1 MLPLA
6 FMVRR
11 TWPDVV
17 IVISIVAL
25 GCAGVW
31 AIWGE
36 DLGLREKAKAEKKE
50 PPLRR
55 VEGGGGMT

>member
-1 MLPLA
+1 
-6 FMVRR
+6 MVRR
-11 TWPDVV
+11 RWPDVV

-25 GCAGVW
+25 GCVGVW

-36 DLGLREKAKAEKKE
+36 QLGLREKDKAEQKE

-55 VEGGGGMT
+55 IEGGGGQT

>member
-6 FMVRR
+6 FMVRPR
-11 TWPDVV
+11 WPDAV

-31 AIWGE
+31 AIWGD
-36 DLGLREKAKAEKKE
+36 DLGLRGKSKAEKKE

-55 VEGGGGMT
+55 VEGGGGQT

>member
-6 FMVRR
+6 FMVRPR
-11 TWPDVV
+11 WPDVV

-36 DLGLREKAKAEKKE
+36 QLGLREKPEAERKE

>member
-6 FMVRR
+6 FMVRPR
-11 TWPDVV
+11 WPDVV
-17 IVISIVAL
+17 IVIAVVLL

-31 AIWGE
+31 AIWGY
-36 DLGLREKAKAEKKE
+36 DLGLRTRDGGKGE
-50 PPLRR
+50 PPVRA

>member
-6 FMVRR
+6 FMVRPR
-11 TWPDVV
+11 WPDVV
-17 IVISIVAL
+17 IVIAIVLL

-31 AIWGE
+31 AIWGH
-36 DLGLREKAKAEKKE
+36 DLGLRDQPKGKSE
-50 PPLRR
+50 PPVRA

>member
-1 MLPLA
+1 
-6 FMVRR
+6 MVRR
-11 TWPDVV
+11 RWPDVV

-36 DLGLREKAKAEKKE
+36 DLGLREKDKGREKE
-50 PPLRR
+50 PPMRR
-55 VEGGGGMT
+55 AGGGSGI